1 MGALTWV
8 ARGEAGDCDVFLQ
21 SLVYITVMLSLLLL
35 VTGSLSEPGHRW
47 PPRPYT
53 ASSVVH
59 SVFGAYCAECR
70 CSLDSDSPLNNS
82 SKHLRL
88 PFFQRTLDMES
99 SPTGLVVLNL

>member
-47 PPRPYT
+47 PPQLCTRCLELTVP
-53 ASSVVH
+53 SVV
-59 SVFGAYCAECR
+59 A
-70 CSLDSDSPLNNS
+70 P
-82 SKHLRL
+82 
-88 PFFQRTLDMES
+88 
-99 SPTGLVVLNL
+99 